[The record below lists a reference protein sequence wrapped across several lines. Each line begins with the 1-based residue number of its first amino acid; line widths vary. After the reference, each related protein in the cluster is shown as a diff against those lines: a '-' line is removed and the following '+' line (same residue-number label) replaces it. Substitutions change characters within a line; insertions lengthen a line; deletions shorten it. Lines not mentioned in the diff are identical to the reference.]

1 MSQNCL
7 SILEYQ
13 LRLTIEHLRAGGTL
27 KELWRTYDFA
37 CKDCGKYQYEA
48 RVPSHRTVSDY
59 TPDFCSGCG
68 GIHISTREKA

>member
-1 MSQNCL
+1 M
-7 SILEYQ
+7 
-13 LRLTIEHLRAGGTL
+13 

-59 TPDFCSGCG
+59 TPEYCSGCG
-68 GIHISTREKA
+68 GIHISTREKS